1 PVGRSLVLGGVS
13 RTIVGVMPP
22 SFRYPTATTEVW
34 MPAQYSPGLLQAREA
49 RFLFAV
55 GRLKPGVTLERG
67 RDDLSAVQSRL
78 GLQFPRTDAGWSAA
92 VVPLKEEQIGGV
104 RRSLWLLLA
113 AVTLVLVAA
122 CVNIACL
129 LVAEASRREREIAVS
144 LALGAS
150 RARIVSQ
157 LLVEGTLLATL
168 GALASLLFSRWTIGL
183 LRTGRFGAVG
193 GVTLARLREV
203 ALDRRL
209 LLFTIVAGVST
220 TVLFALAPALQ
231 AARKDVASRLGH
243 ASRTQSVG
251 QQGLQRLLV
260 TVQVALAIVLLA
272 GAGLMVRSFSRL
284 QHVSAG
290 FDPSQV
296 LAFRMSAQWTERP
309 DAVTNRQLRTLA
321 RLSAV
326 PGIVS
331 SAFAQA
337 LPATV
342 DYPPGEFKIVGRDT
356 GEHLFGH
363 ARAVSADYFK
373 TLRIPILQGET
384 CRDDP
389 TRLYANILV
398 TRSWADHFFPNESP
412 IGHYIESLSFAGPK
426 QRIIGIVGDVRE
438 LGLAKDPPL
447 LYYSCGLQANWPDPF
462 FIVRTDRD
470 MPIAGVRNALH
481 DIEPTRA
488 VYAVQ
493 FLTEALDA
501 TLSQQRL
508 NTVLLGSF
516 AATALLLAAI
526 GLYGV
531 MSQFVSARRREL
543 GVRLALGARA
553 GHILSTVAAPAM
565 VTTVAGT
572 AIGLVGAVAL
582 SRYMTTLVF
591 DVSTHDPV
599 TLAVVPLLLTGAAV
613 AATIPPVRRA
623 TRTDP
628 MEALRED

>member
-1 PVGRSLVLGGVS
+1 MRELLRAAVRSLRHRPGMAAAIVLTLTLGLGANSTIFSAVDAILLKPLPYPSSDRLVSVYEARFVGHQTNLVAPVRLEDWNGSNQTFDGLTGCFFENATDTTRALPERVGAMRTSPRFFPVFRVPAALGRTFTPEEERFGGPQVVVLSDAFWRQRYGTGVDPVGRSLMLGGVS

-231 AARKDVASRLGH
+231 ATRKDVASRLGH

-389 TRLYANILV
+389 TRLYANVLV
-398 TRSWADHFFPNESP
+398 TRGWADHFFPNESR
-412 IGHYIESLSFAGPK
+412 G
-426 QRIIGIVGDVRE
+426 
-438 LGLAKDPPL
+438 
-447 LYYSCGLQANWPDPF
+447 
-462 FIVRTDRD
+462 
-470 MPIAGVRNALH
+470 
-481 DIEPTRA
+481 
-488 VYAVQ
+488 
-493 FLTEALDA
+493 
-501 TLSQQRL
+501 
-508 NTVLLGSF
+508 
-516 AATALLLAAI
+516 
-526 GLYGV
+526 
-531 MSQFVSARRREL
+531 
-543 GVRLALGARA
+543 
-553 GHILSTVAAPAM
+553 
-565 VTTVAGT
+565 
-572 AIGLVGAVAL
+572 
-582 SRYMTTLVF
+582 
-591 DVSTHDPV
+591 
-599 TLAVVPLLLTGAAV
+599 
-613 AATIPPVRRA
+613 
-623 TRTDP
+623 
-628 MEALRED
+628 